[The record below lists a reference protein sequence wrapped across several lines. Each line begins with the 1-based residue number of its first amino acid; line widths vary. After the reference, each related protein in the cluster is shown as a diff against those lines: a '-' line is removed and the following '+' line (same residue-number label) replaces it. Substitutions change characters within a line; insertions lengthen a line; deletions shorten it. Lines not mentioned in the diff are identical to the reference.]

1 MEPLKATG
9 MVVTVDYGF
18 DGSDPDEEVP
28 EGGAKVGEVLLL
40 GTAFAFRTGQHY
52 LTAAHCIGDLSPSDI
67 YLNVR
72 GLDDLMSVAHVERH
86 PTADVALLV
95 LESDIEQAEPFM
107 LIREEQAIGP
117 QFFAFGYP
125 EDAMEGKAPSPK
137 PRVFI
142 GHYQR
147 FFHHKSLHTDREYD
161 AVELSIPA
169 PGGLSGGPV
178 FPQELLNLVSG
189 LVTENY
195 ESTTRLQAVEDI
207 NAAGEK
213 RTIQYQTV
221 ISYGIA
227 ALLDPLR
234 DWIEERV
241 PSVEVAMQRKQRQH
255 EASGE

>member
-1 MEPLKATG
+1 

-28 EGGAKVGEVLLL
+28 EGWAKVGEVLFL

-52 LTAAHCIGDLSPSDI
+52 LTAAHCVGDLPASEI
-67 YLNVR
+67 YVNVR
-72 GLDDLMSVAHVERH
+72 GLDNLMSVARVERH
-86 PTADVALLV
+86 PTADVALLI
-95 LESDIEQAEPFM
+95 LESDIERAGTIYADPPRGSYRSPV
-107 LIREEQAIGP
+107 L
-117 QFFAFGYP
+117 AFGYP
-125 EDAMEGKAPSPK
+125 EDAMAGEASSPK

-147 FFHHKSLHTDREYD
+147 FFRHKSLHTGREYE

-178 FPQELLNLVSG
+178 FPQELLNLVTG

-221 ISYGIA
+221 VSYGITV
-227 ALLDPLR
+227 LLDPLR
-234 DWIEERV
+234 EWIEERV
-241 PSVEVAMQRKQRQH
+241 PSVEVAMQRNRRQH